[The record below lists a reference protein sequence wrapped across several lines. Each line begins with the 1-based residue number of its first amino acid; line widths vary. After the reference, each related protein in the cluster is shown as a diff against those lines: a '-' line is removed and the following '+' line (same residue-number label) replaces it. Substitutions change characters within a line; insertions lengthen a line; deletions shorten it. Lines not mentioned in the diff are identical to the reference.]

1 MSVIKF
7 LEQYQGQIQNID
19 GTFDD
24 KAVVTTFDNGLLTF
38 HWFECGKCV
47 RRQNKQYGIS
57 YIQA

>member
-7 LEQYQGQIQNID
+7 LEQYQDQIQNID

-38 HWFECGKCV
+38 HWFEHGECV
-47 RRQNKQYGIS
+47 RRQNK
-57 YIQA
+57 